1 MKLCAG
7 LELGRKWGLVLLLS
21 TLTLLDLNLILK
33 VDALA
38 CHSQHSLTRTSRQPP
53 AAKPPTNAN
62 LALTFHTKPLRPRLT
77 GTQQTPG
84 GRAVT
89 GQNRDRKSWFGFRGL
104 ELRSRDTDKRKT
116 RPMPN
121 APRRRRLMK
130 QPLRSSPDQHSKA
143 GGFYPGHCRRATDRG
158 STTDSGLLYWR
169 ARLGPEECGEQCLV
183 HMTSCLAQS
192 WPENSE
198 EAVKENLE
206 TKESASYSSM

>member
-1 MKLCAG
+1 LPLPAQPHKNQPPTA
-7 LELGRKWGLVLLLS
+7 
-21 TLTLLDLNLILK
+21 
-33 VDALA
+33 
-38 CHSQHSLTRTSRQPP
+38 SRQ
-53 AAKPPTNAN
+53 TAN
-62 LALTFHTKPLRPRLT
+62 QRQLSSNFSHKPLRPRQT

-84 GRAVT
+84 GGAVT

-130 QPLRSSPDQHSKA
+130 QPLRSFPDQHSKA

-169 ARLGPEECGEQCLV
+169 ARLGPEECGRAVFGPHDIVPCAV
-183 HMTSCLAQS
+183 LAR
-192 WPENSE
+192 
-198 EAVKENLE
+198 KL
-206 TKESASYSSM
+206 

>member
-1 MKLCAG
+1 M
-7 LELGRKWGLVLLLS
+7 
-21 TLTLLDLNLILK
+21 ILK
-33 VDALA
+33 EGRRL
-38 CHSQHSLTRTSRQPP
+38 SLPLQHSLTRTSRQPP

-62 LALTFHTKPLRPRLT
+62 LALIFHTSHSGHDKRVRSKRR
-77 GTQQTPG
+77 G
-84 GRAVT
+84 GGAVT

-104 ELRSRDTDKRKT
+104 ELRCRDTDKRKT

-130 QPLRSSPDQHSKA
+130 QPLRSFPDQHSKA

-198 EAVKENLE
+198 EAVKEN
-206 TKESASYSSM
+206 